1 MRNGK
6 KRSKTIIELVEKLP
20 VFTFN
25 DFLGVE
31 ESRSYLRMVLHR
43 YEKRG
48 KLLRLK
54 KGIYT
59 NTAYIER
66 LKNRGE
72 IEVFTDFIA
81 NFIYSPS
88 YLSLETILYRH
99 NLLTE
104 IPVNLTSVSKNK
116 TVFFTNKLGNFIYHT
131 IKPSLFCGFELS
143 EESGFSIM
151 RATKAKAMFDF
162 LYLRKNILP
171 NKEAVRELRLNKEN
185 LSRDDIKELNK
196 HVALE
201 GSKKLKIILSY
212 LLD

>member
-43 YEKRG
+43 YEKIG

-72 IEVFTDFIA
+72 MEVFTDFIA

>member
-1 MRNGK
+1 MRNNK
-6 KRSKTIIELVEKLP
+6 KRSKLILELTEKLP

-25 DFLGVE
+25 NFLGAE
-31 ESRSYLRMVLHR
+31 ESKSYLWMVLHR
-43 YEKRG
+43 YEKSG

-59 NTAYIER
+59 TTAYVER
-66 LKNRGE
+66 MKNRGE

-81 NFIYSPS
+81 NFLYSPS
-88 YLSLETILYRH
+88 YLSLETILYRY
-99 NLLTE
+99 NILTE

-116 TVFFTNKLGNFIYHT
+116 TAIFTNKLGNFIYHKV
-131 IKPSLFCGFELS
+131 KPSLFCGFDLF

-151 RATKAKAMFDF
+151 RATKAKALFDF

-171 NKEAVRELRLNKEN
+171 NKEAIRELRLNVGN
-185 LSRDDIKELNK
+185 LSRDDIKELK
-196 HVALE
+196 KYVALE
-201 GSKKLKIILSY
+201 GSKKLKGILNY

>member
-72 IEVFTDFIA
+72 NEVFTDFIA

>member
-25 DFLGVE
+25 DFLSVE

-72 IEVFTDFIA
+72 MEVFTDFIA